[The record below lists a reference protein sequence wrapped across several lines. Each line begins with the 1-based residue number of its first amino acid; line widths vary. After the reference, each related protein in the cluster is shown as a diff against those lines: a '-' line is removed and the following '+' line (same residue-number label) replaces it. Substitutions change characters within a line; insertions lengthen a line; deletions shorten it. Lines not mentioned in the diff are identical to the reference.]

1 MTIDAKLLDHL
12 RAFDTPTICNAL
24 EIAAPERRGHGYSTR
39 PYVCAFPDMKPIV
52 GFART
57 SVVRAQYPASRAAAM
72 LKDVRLGY
80 YDYVAS
86 RDGEPTITVIQ
97 DLDPEP
103 GWGAF
108 WGEVNTAVHKGLGVL
123 GCITNGSIRDL
134 DMIATEFQLLAGCV
148 GPSHSYVHVEAF
160 NLDIN
165 VHGMQVSHGDLIHAD
180 RHGSVVIPRAAAEK
194 LPEAIDL
201 CTRREAPILKAAR
214 EFGLQRRE
222 AQGCDGRG
230 RRYPLSLGR
239 STIRRLAR
247 RIVAGPIASGP
258 VCPIPPDARLVP

>member
-24 EIAAPERRGHGYSTR
+24 EIAAPDRRGHGYSTR
-39 PYVCAFPDMKPIV
+39 PFVCAFPEAKPIV

-57 SVVRAQYPASRAAAM
+57 AVVRAQYPATRAAAM
-72 LKDVRLGY
+72 LKDLRLGY
-80 YDYVAS
+80 YDYVAA

-97 DLDPEP
+97 DLDPLP

-148 GPSHSYVHVEAF
+148 GPSHSYVHIEAF

-165 VHGMQVSHGDLIHAD
+165 VHGMQVGHGDLIHAD
-180 RHGSVVIPRAAAEK
+180 RHGSVVIPRAAAER
-194 LPEAIDL
+194 LPAAIDL

-214 EFGLQRRE
+214 EPGFSIEKLKAAMGE
-222 AQGCDGRG
+222 ADD
-230 RRYPLSLGR
+230 
-239 STIRRLAR
+239 IH
-247 RIVAGPIASGP
+247 
-258 VCPIPPDARLVP
+258 